1 MKKESAVLDQLAI
14 LFKGLEAAQLQR
26 AELDEKIEHMKRDI
40 FSVLNHSGSDSTV
53 SRGVS
58 RDGMVTYSD
67 SNPRPQRY
75 RQGSSDHEHLYR
87 SHGYI
92 AIADRYGIGTV
103 ERNSGP
109 GGISVVWL
117 THEEAQ
123 HIYRES
129 SRMRQAAK

>member
-40 FSVLNHSGSDSTV
+40 FSVLNRRSSEGS
-53 SRGVS
+53 GVS
-58 RDGMVTYSD
+58 RDGMVTYSG

-75 RQGSSDHEHLYR
+75 REGSSDYEYLYR

-109 GGISVVWL
+109 NGISVVWL